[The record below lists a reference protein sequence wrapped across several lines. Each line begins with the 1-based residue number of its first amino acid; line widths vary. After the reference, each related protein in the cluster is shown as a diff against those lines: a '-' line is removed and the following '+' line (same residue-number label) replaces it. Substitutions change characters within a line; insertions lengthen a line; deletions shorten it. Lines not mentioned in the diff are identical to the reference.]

1 MIHTHEYETYP
12 TKGEPSMS
20 TSKLNMVVVLLFF
33 LTSTPCF
40 GQGSELDGEKAY
52 RSPARFEE
60 AIQRF
65 EAADTE
71 QLPPRG
77 AIVCIGSSSMRG
89 WHETIQNDLAP
100 LTLIPRGFGGSNMN
114 DALYFANRIVIRYE
128 PRAVIV
134 YEGDN
139 DIAQGIEPE
148 TIVDRFR
155 SFTEKIHKKLP
166 KCRIYFISIKPSIKR
181 WELWPKMKEANGRIA
196 AECAKDERLIFVDV
210 APGMLD
216 EEGKPRK
223 EIFKKDDLH
232 MTAAGYAIWKNT
244 LMPILALRELR
255 LDPPTE
261 VTAAEP
267 SH

>member
-1 MIHTHEYETYP
+1 
-12 TKGEPSMS
+12 
-20 TSKLNMVVVLLFF
+20 MVVVSLFYF
-33 LTSTPCF
+33 TSMPCF
-40 GQGSELDGEKAY
+40 GQGSGLDGQKTY

-65 EAADTE
+65 EAADRE

-77 AIVCIGSSSMRG
+77 AIVCVGSSSMRG
-89 WHETIQNDLAP
+89 WHKTIQSDLSP

-114 DALYFANRIVIRYE
+114 DALFFADRIVLPYN

-139 DIAQGIEPE
+139 DIAQGIEPG
-148 TIVDRFR
+148 TIVDTFQT
-155 SFTEKIHKKLP
+155 FTEKIHKKLP

-181 WELWPKMKEANGRIA
+181 WELWSKMKETNNRIA
-196 AECAKDERLIFVDV
+196 AECTKDERLIFVDV
-210 APGMLD
+210 SPGMLD

-232 MTAAGYAIWKNT
+232 ITAAGYAIWKNT
-244 LMPILALRELR
+244 LMPILAQRELR

-261 VTAAEP
+261 VNADEP